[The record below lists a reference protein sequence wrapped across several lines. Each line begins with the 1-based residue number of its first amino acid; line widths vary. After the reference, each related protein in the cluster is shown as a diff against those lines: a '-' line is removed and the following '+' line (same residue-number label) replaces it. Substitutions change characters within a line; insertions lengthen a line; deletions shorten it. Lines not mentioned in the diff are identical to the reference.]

1 MRIAPGETNKTLADA
16 PAFSGD
22 GSASRMQIFKGVG
35 VASGIAIGP
44 AYLYER
50 TSHDIQQREIEE
62 GAEETEV
69 QRFRTAVERAER
81 DLKKIISITREK
93 LGDESAGIFEAQVL
107 MLHDVALLEPV
118 IECINHHR
126 CNASF
131 AVKHVMDEHRQRM
144 QASSSEYLRER
155 SNDLLD
161 VQDRIITHLRREKLL
176 SAIDTNAIVVAE
188 NLTAA
193 DIILFSRRGILGCA
207 LDFGGATSHVSIMA
221 RALGLPAVM
230 SLHGMAEKIERGDL
244 LILNGFTGEVIVNP
258 DEDMLAFYRGQ
269 QVRYQQLLKE
279 QKELVPLPA
288 ETLDHHPIILRGN
301 LEVIEELALL
311 DENGATGIGLF
322 RTEMLF
328 LMRGRLDYSEDE
340 QLAVYKRIV
349 EHVAPEVTTFRLL
362 DLGGDKMLPVAHR
375 EHNPFLGWRGIRI
388 LLDRPEV
395 LLPQLRALLRA
406 SAFGPLRILVPMVTN
421 LNEVEQL
428 YALLERVKTELR
440 ERGEAFDEHVPVGI
454 MVEVPA
460 VALMAERFAARV
472 DFFSIGTNDLTQ
484 YALAVDR
491 GNDLVA
497 DRYHELHP
505 GVLALIKQ
513 TVEAAR
519 KHHIPVSLCGEM
531 AAKPRATPILIGLGV
546 HELSAAPT
554 YLLEVKR
561 VIRAIRLSEAEELAE
576 QALAASDAEVID
588 EMLKEWLDV
597 HGCGMSHFLNAHE
610 PLVPNPTSETAA
622 NEVE

>member
-1 MRIAPGETNKTLADA
+1 MRYEPKQLDSSIDIDSDSTESNGQ
-16 PAFSGD
+16 
-22 GSASRMQIFKGVG
+22 RMQSFKGVG

-44 AYLYER
+44 VYLYER
-50 TSHDIQQREIEE
+50 TSHEVELRAIDPNLVT
-62 GAEETEV
+62 TEV
-69 QRFRTAVERAER
+69 QRFRLAVERAER

-107 MLHDVALLEPV
+107 MLHDVALLDPV
-118 IECINHHR
+118 IECINKER
-126 CNASF
+126 CNASY
-131 AVKHVMDEHRQRM
+131 AVKAVMEAHRQRL

-161 VQDRIITHLRREKLL
+161 VQDRIISHLRREKLL
-176 SAIDTNAIVVAE
+176 SSIDTNAIVVAE

-221 RALGLPAVM
+221 RALGVPAVM
-230 SLHGMAEKIERGDL
+230 SLHGMTKQVKRGDM
-244 LILNGFTGEVIVNP
+244 LILDGFKGEVFINP
-258 DEDMLAFYRGQ
+258 DPTTLRGYQEKQSRYIDLLSAQKALAPMPSVTKDGHD
-269 QVRYQQLLKE
+269 V
-279 QKELVPLPA
+279 V
-288 ETLDHHPIILRGN
+288 LRGN
-301 LEVIEELALL
+301 LELIEELDLL
-311 DENGATGIGLF
+311 EEHGATGIGLF

-328 LMRGRLDYSEDE
+328 LMRGRLDYTEDE
-340 QLAVYKRIV
+340 QLEVYRRIV
-349 EHVAPEVTTFRLL
+349 ERVAPEITTFRLL

-395 LLPQLRALLRA
+395 LLPQLRAIYRA
-406 SAFGPLRILVPMVTN
+406 SAFGPLRILVPMVSN
-421 LNEVEQL
+421 LREVTEF
-428 YALLERVKTELR
+428 YSLLDLVKEELI
-440 ERGEAFDEHVPVGI
+440 ERGEPFDPDIPIGI

-505 GVLALIKQ
+505 GVLALIKR
-513 TVEAAR
+513 TVDAAR
-519 KHHIPVSLCGEM
+519 QHNIPVSLCGEM
-531 AAKPRATPILIGLGV
+531 ASKPRATPILVGLGV

-554 YLLEVKR
+554 YLPEVKR
-561 VIRAIRLSEAEELAE
+561 VIRAMRLEEAEALAE
-576 QALAASDAEVID
+576 KALCAADAEEITT
-588 EMLKEWLDV
+588 MLDTWLDA
-597 HGCGMSHFLNAHE
+597 HDCGLSHFLKF
-610 PLVPNPTSETAA
+610 SESAPA
-622 NEVE
+622 VSAS